1 MLYYDEAGNLVDAEG
16 YLVDEYGTRLP
27 GQAPLLYTDEAGN
40 LVDAEGNR
48 VDEFGNPLAPT
59 PAAAAAAA
67 APPPPAAASPPP
79 AAAPPAAAAEAPE
92 LFYDAAG
99 NLVDAEGFLVDEY
112 GTRLPGQ
119 EEAPMLYYDEAGNL
133 VDAEG
138 NLVDEFGNP
147 LAAAPAAGA
156 AGFAVN
162 DPVLAVFAD
171 DGQYYNATITSVNPD
186 GTYQV
191 LYTEYGV
198 SAVVAATD
206 VAPPS

>member
-1 MLYYDEAGNLVDAEG
+1 MG
-16 YLVDEYGTRLP
+16 
-27 GQAPLLYTDEAGN
+27 
-40 LVDAEGNR
+40 GNR

-59 PAAAAAAA
+59 PAAAAAA
-67 APPPPAAASPPP
+67 P
-79 AAAPPAAAAEAPE
+79 PPAAAAEAPE

-99 NLVDAEGFLVDEY
+99 NLVDAEGV
-112 GTRLPGQ
+112 
-119 EEAPMLYYDEAGNL
+119 
-133 VDAEG
+133 
-138 NLVDEFGNP
+138 LVDEFGNP